1 MGNYS
6 CTNPPIIQRLANLD
20 HQLIQEEF
28 MPFHGH
34 RMEVNYSVVPV
45 TNQARFG
52 MFPLS
57 TLLGDCQ
64 FTD

>member
-6 CTNPPIIQRLANLD
+6 STNPLIIQRWANLD
-20 HQLIQEEF
+20 HQLIREEF

-45 TNQARFG
+45 TNQARSG
-52 MFPLS
+52 MFPLL
-57 TLLGDCQ
+57 TLLGDFQ